1 MADESGAPAVP
12 AEDLRV
18 ELERLR
24 LLHSISQEFNSSLDF
39 DELLPKVSATDLA
52 AAGPAGGSVGTPG
65 GAGLPC
71 RPALGAATR
80 NRRGPRIPMA
90 TGCVG
95 ARAWSRAA

>member
-39 DELLPKVSATDLA
+39 DELLPTGFDTVLPAAGAARGSRRVPEAPEAPSPPAPGRASQKPEGATSRVAPARA
-52 AAGPAGGSVGTPG
+52 AAG
-65 GAGLPC
+65 
-71 RPALGAATR
+71 AL
-80 NRRGPRIPMA
+80 
-90 TGCVG
+90 
-95 ARAWSRAA
+95 